1 MCGLKFLDVAILWY
15 GVKNMNRLIISFLF
29 ILLLGGCRTD
39 EAEPQRSQQQSPQA
53 VATAPAKVGCKGC
66 HDTVILDAAHQL
78 ACTSCHGG
86 VDDEGNIEKA
96 HAGLIAQPAHPEQMA
111 ATCGGCHPKQVT
123 AASRS
128 LHFTLENKI
137 NTVRLHFG
145 AETRLNSPVD
155 IPVATSLN
163 DPLALADDMLRRR
176 CLRCH
181 VYAQGDDYAA
191 VAHGTGCSA
200 CHLTFKDRKLQSHAF
215 KAPTDKQCLS
225 CHYGNY
231 VGSDYH
237 GQYEHDYNWEY
248 RTPYTTKTA
257 SNTIPRPYG
266 VESHDLATDIHQQR
280 GLVCID
286 CHRDSGHGP
295 AAAITCRTCHDWQPG
310 QPAPPERNLQVRDT
324 SLILTARDGKEHAVP
339 PLRHPAHRQ
348 YGRQVAC
355 QVCHGQWSVNDAPT
369 HLLLSKVPEYEAWE
383 RLTVQASS
391 EVEVLLNQ
399 NLYYSDELPL
409 TMRDGLTGT
418 SRPGIWYQGYGQ
430 RRWEQMIV
438 QKDTDG
444 VIKVFRPLLDLR
456 LSMVEADGQVP
467 FDNVLGQGSGL
478 LPYTPHT
485 TGHAGL
491 FYLDR
496 FKHLLPPDN
505 K

>member
-1 MCGLKFLDVAILWY
+1 
-15 GVKNMNRLIISFLF
+15 MNRPIISFLI
-29 ILLLGGCRTD
+29 ILLLLTGCRTE
-39 EAEPQRSQQQSPQA
+39 EAAPPRTQQQQTPQA
-53 VATAPAKVGCKGC
+53 VATTPAKVGCKGC
-66 HDTVILDAAHQL
+66 HDGVILDPAHQL
-78 ACTSCHGG
+78 ACTTCHGG
-86 VDDEGNIEKA
+86 VDDEGQIEKA
-96 HAGLIAQPAHPEQMA
+96 HAGLIAQPAHPERMA

-123 AASRS
+123 AASHS

-137 NTVRLHFG
+137 NTIRLHFG
-145 AETRLNSPVD
+145 AETRLNSPAD
-155 IPVATSLN
+155 IPAATSFA

-181 VYAQGDDYAA
+181 VFAQGDDYAA
-191 VAHGTGCSA
+191 VNRGTGCSA
-200 CHLTFKDRKLQSHAF
+200 CHLAFKDGKMQSHAF
-215 KAPTDKQCLS
+215 LRAPTDKQCLS

-237 GQYEHDYNWEY
+237 GRYEHDFNWEY
-248 RTPYTTKTA
+248 RTPYTSQTPN
-257 SNTIPRPYG
+257 NTIPRPYG

-295 AAAITCRTCHDWQPG
+295 AAAITCRTCHDWRPG
-310 QPAPPERNLQVRDT
+310 QPAPSQPNLRIQDK
-324 SLILTARDGKEHAVP
+324 SLILTTRAGGKERAVP
-339 PLRHPAHRQ
+339 PLHHPAHQQ
-348 YGRQVAC
+348 YGQKVAC

-383 RLTVQASS
+383 RLTVQSSS

-399 NLYYSDELPL
+399 NLYYSNEFPL
-409 TMRDGLTGT
+409 TMRDGITGK
-418 SRPGIWYQGYGQ
+418 SEPGIWYQGYGQ

-456 LSMVEADGQVP
+456 LSMADADGQVP
-467 FDNVLGQGSGL
+467 FDNVSGQGSGL